1 MSDPLRRALVTGC
14 AGFIGSVLVRQLLD
28 HGAEVIG
35 LDDCSRG
42 SELALADLLG
52 TPRFTFIKGDVRSV
66 EDVARATASKPS
78 AVFHLA
84 ARHFIPECAADPAG
98 TYDINI
104 VGTERVWEASRACGA
119 ERFLFMSTGDVYA
132 PSSARHLE
140 GDPLA
145 PFNAYG
151 LSKLTSERS
160 LAIARPGGGPAVTVV
175 RMFNVYGAGDRNDH
189 LIPSILRQVRG
200 GARELRLGNLWP
212 VRDYVYVDD
221 AAAALLRLCRVGG
234 ADVVNVGTG
243 GGWTVQEVVES
254 IGAAVGV
261 PLRVTSVAEFQ
272 RPVERDSLRPDV
284 SRLAAL
290 TGWQPTRGLADGLRA
305 FAAAEPL

>member
-1 MSDPLRRALVTGC
+1 MSDPVRKALVTGC
-14 AGFIGSVLVRQLLD
+14 AGFIGSVLVRQLLAR
-28 HGAEVIG
+28 GAEVIG

-42 SELALADLLG
+42 SEAAIVDLLG
-52 TPRFTFIKGDVRSV
+52 TPRFTFIRGDVRSAM
-66 EDVARATASKPS
+66 DVARATAAKPT

-98 TYDINI
+98 TYDINV
-104 VGTERVWEASRACGA
+104 VGTERVWDAARACGA
-119 ERFLFMSTGDVYA
+119 EQFLFMSTGDVYQ
-132 PSSARHLE
+132 PSVSPHLE
-140 GDPLA
+140 SDTLA
-145 PFNAYG
+145 PFNVYG

-160 LAIARPGGGPAVTVV
+160 LAIARQAGGPAVTIA
-175 RMFNVYGAGDRNDH
+175 RMFNVYGGGDRNDH

-212 VRDYVYVDD
+212 VRDYVYVED
-221 AAAALLRLCRVGG
+221 AAAALIRLSDVTG

-254 IGAAVGV
+254 IGAALAV
-261 PLRVTSVAEFQ
+261 PLRVTSVSEFQ

-284 SRLAAL
+284 GRLAAL
-290 TGWQPTRGLADGLRA
+290 TGWRPTRGLAEGLRA
-305 FAAAEPL
+305 FAAAEQR